1 MVSRDLGGLISGGTI
16 TSHRTALRRNSTFV
30 DLDITLL
37 VGLSEVLGR
46 AVTDM
51 RRYPRKQIVA
61 RSHRSRTPNPYAVS
75 DGFQEH
81 RSVYPNSSEAA

>member
-51 RRYPRKQIVA
+51 RISKKANSRKVSSKQNSKPLRRQRRFSGAQI
-61 RSHRSRTPNPYAVS
+61 SVS
-75 DGFQEH
+75 
-81 RSVYPNSSEAA
+81 